1 MQVFEFDMSAANF
14 NVAEFLA
21 CEDICSMH
29 SVIQSLSSLSFIYMY
44 MGLCEYESMHM
55 YLFCHVLCAMK
66 QLLYMAIHSLEHKA
80 SV

>member
-1 MQVFEFDMSAANF
+1 
-14 NVAEFLA
+14 
-21 CEDICSMH
+21 MH
-29 SVIQSLSSLSFIYMY
+29 SIVQSLSSLSFIYMY
-44 MGLCEYESMHM
+44 VGLCEYESMHM